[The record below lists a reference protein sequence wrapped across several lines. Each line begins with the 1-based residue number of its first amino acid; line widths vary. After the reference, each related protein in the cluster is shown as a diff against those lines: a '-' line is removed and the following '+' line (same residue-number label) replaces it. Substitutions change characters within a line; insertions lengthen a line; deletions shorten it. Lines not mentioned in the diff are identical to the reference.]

1 MEVALFSSSSSSKRK
16 LFFLENASDGGLGIM
31 EVQHACHVI
40 IRTDEKNARRTSSDP
55 PPAPRVVRR
64 RVGVWG
70 GATNRA
76 VHAILFVWVVLIR
89 SERKVLLADW
99 LVCFERKVLLAGG

>member
-40 IRTDEKNARRTSSDP
+40 TRPDEDAR
-55 PPAPRVVRR
+55 A
-64 RVGVWG
+64 
-70 GATNRA
+70 
-76 VHAILFVWVVLIR
+76 
-89 SERKVLLADW
+89 
-99 LVCFERKVLLAGG
+99 